1 MNAANVP
8 VPCAGKKKREAE
20 PYYGLGY
27 GYGGYG
33 YGGYGYGLPYG
44 LVLDSDCKNAYGLPG
59 KGSVFTRLLLM
70 SSKKSEFNFNFI
82 L

>member
-59 KGSVFTRLLLM
+59 KGSIFTRLFM
-70 SSKKSEFNFNFI
+70 S
-82 L
+82 